1 MSGQIAGTSSLSL
14 ELVATIVVI
23 SMIVGAIDLV
33 RQPGWAWKRAEE
45 SKAAWLVLVA
55 LVPLVGLGMYL
66 HSARPKVASIA
77 AAGRA
82 ASLPFEH
89 FGNDVGT
96 QRDTTW
102 PIGAVAPPQRFVK
115 VGATVATDSEI
126 RLVEAAEDGHGATW
140 AGNEFFG
147 GGGTTVRSAMAQVGV
162 TRAYRPK
169 QRTSLPVPS
178 PTEGAPS
185 GAAVPAGWKAD
196 PTGRH
201 QFRYWGGNRWTEN
214 VADNGEQSTDVATS

>member
-14 ELVATIVVI
+14 ELVAAIVVI

-115 VGATVATDSEI
+115 VGATVATDGEI

-140 AGNEFFG
+140 AGNEF
-147 GGGTTVRSAMAQVGV
+147 TSASSRS
-162 TRAYRPK
+162 
-169 QRTSLPVPS
+169 PVPVPCMAETGYGS
-178 PTEGAPS
+178 PRPNSKNSAALDRNLSFSHLFTTTNMGGQRWPS
-185 GAAVPAGWKAD
+185 
-196 PTGRH
+196 T
-201 QFRYWGGNRWTEN
+201 FF
-214 VADNGEQSTDVATS
+214 